1 MTRYTN
7 NQRIQAQVESVYG
20 TDPGSWAGTHSI
32 PIVGRARTRQI
43 MDRVDRNLVRGHFG
57 GFEQMLATRIMSLGM
72 DVEWTG
78 AGTVDGVPPWVTLL
92 RACGFAN
99 TVFATSRC
107 EQTLLSTGQASATL
121 RAERDGF
128 LQTTTGVRGDLVI
141 RIPAFGIPMLGFEF
155 MGLDTTDSVSSAPAG
170 VFTAWQR
177 PRVVNETNASVW
189 RIGSTYSAGTV
200 SGGTQLVNGDFEIR
214 IGNDVQHQKLLNGRM
229 IEIVQRRVTGTGTLF
244 FSASAE
250 NSHLAFAYA
259 DTLVGL
265 GFTHGNAVGQ
275 TVGLHCGGVQIL
287 NLEPAEYQGREV
299 LAATFQ
305 ITPTSGNDELRL
317 FSR

>member
-1 MTRYTN
+1 MAKITF
-7 NQRIQAQVESVYG
+7 IQHNGTEQTVEGLPGMSVMETAVKNMVPGIDADCGGACACATCHVYV
-20 TDPGSWAGTHSI
+20 DPDWAAAAGT
-32 PIVGRARTRQI
+32 PGPEEV
-43 MDRVDRNLVRGHFG
+43 
-57 GFEQMLATRIMSLGM
+57 EMLTYT
-72 DVEWTG
+72 VEP
-78 AGTVDGVPPWVTLL
+78 AE
-92 RACGFAN
+92 
-99 TVFATSRC
+99 TSR
-107 EQTLLSTGQASATL
+107 LSCQIKISAAL
-121 RAERDGF
+121 DG
-128 LQTTTGVRGDLVI
+128 LVI

-229 IEIVQRRVTGTGTLF
+229 IEIVQRRVTCTGTLF